1 MNSLSIAMGLFIAV
15 ASADLS
21 ADQRLPREAISAT
34 GSGAGDFILVA
45 RQQAVDSNAAAAKV
59 RAHTG
64 GRVLGVRAADRN
76 GRPAYQ
82 VKVLLSGGRVRA
94 FWVDARTGQL
104 LP

>member
-1 MNSLSIAMGLFIAV
+1 MNSISIAVGLLIALV
-15 ASADLS
+15 SLGLS
-21 ADQRLPREAISAT
+21 AAEHFLSDAPSAKGARAGAI
-34 GSGAGDFILVA
+34 IRVA
-45 RQQAVDSNAAAAKV
+45 RQQAVDSNAAAATV

-82 VKVLLSGGRVRA
+82 VKVLLPGGRVRA
-94 FWVDARTGQL
+94 FWVDGRTGQL